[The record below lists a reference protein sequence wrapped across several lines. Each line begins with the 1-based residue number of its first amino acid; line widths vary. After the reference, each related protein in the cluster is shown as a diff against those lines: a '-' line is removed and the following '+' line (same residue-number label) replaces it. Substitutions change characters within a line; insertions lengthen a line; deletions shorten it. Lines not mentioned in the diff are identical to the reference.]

1 MMRLHWRD
9 RLIMAAPLAVIGLLA
24 LAPVVEEGPT
34 LCPFAICTGMAC
46 PGCGMTRAA
55 AQLLRGD
62 FGAAMT
68 LHPLVPVIGLQL
80 IAGWVWYLL
89 RRAGRAQPMSN
100 RTLNVTLIATSL
112 ALLGVW
118 VARLLSGT
126 LPAV

>member
-1 MMRLHWRD
+1 MRVHWRD
-9 RLIMAAPLAVIGLLA
+9 RLIIAAPLAVVGLLA
-24 LAPVVEEGPT
+24 LAPVIEDGPT

-68 LHPLVPVIGLQL
+68 FHPLVPLIALQL
-80 IAGWVWYLL
+80 VAGWVWYLL
-89 RRAGRAQPMSN
+89 NRAGRADPVSN
-100 RTLNVTLIATSL
+100 RALNVMLIATSL

-118 VARLLSGT
+118 LARILSGT

>member
-1 MMRLHWRD
+1 MRVHWRD
-9 RLIMAAPLAVIGLLA
+9 RLIIAAPVAVVGLLA
-24 LAPVVEEGPT
+24 LAPVIEDGPT

-68 LHPLVPVIGLQL
+68 FHPLVPLIALQL
-80 IAGWVWYLL
+80 VAGWVWYLL
-89 RRAGRAQPMSN
+89 NRAGRADPVSN
-100 RTLNVTLIATSL
+100 RALNVMLIATSL

-118 VARLLSGT
+118 LARILSGT

>member
-1 MMRLHWRD
+1 MRVHWRD
-9 RLIMAAPLAVIGLLA
+9 RLIIAAPLAVVGLLA
-24 LAPVVEEGPT
+24 LAPAIEDGPT

-68 LHPLVPVIGLQL
+68 FHPLAPLIALQL
-80 IAGWVWYLL
+80 VAVWVWYLL
-89 RRAGRAQPMSN
+89 HRAGRANPVSN
-100 RTLNVTLIATSL
+100 RVLNVMLIATSL

-118 VARLLSGT
+118 LARILSGT

>member
-1 MMRLHWRD
+1 MRVHWRD
-9 RLIMAAPLAVIGLLA
+9 RLILAAPLAVVGLLA
-24 LAPVVEEGPT
+24 LAPAIEDGPT

-68 LHPLVPVIGLQL
+68 FHPLAPLIALQL
-80 IAGWVWYLL
+80 VAVSVWYLL
-89 RRAGRAQPMSN
+89 HRAGRANPVSN
-100 RTLNVTLIATSL
+100 RVLNVMLIATSL

-118 VARLLSGT
+118 LARILSGT